1 MRRASASAAGRL
13 SRLRRGLF
21 MLIAG
26 TAALA
31 PAGAVGAF
39 DLQGHRGA
47 RGLAP
52 ENTLAA
58 FRAALGIGVTTIET
72 DLGMTADGVLVLAH
86 DPRLTAALARGPDG
100 QWLREDGDPLI
111 RLRYDELARFDVGRL
126 NPEHR
131 YAAQWPQQQPADGE
145 RIPTLDALFELA
157 RRHTSPGG
165 APVRFNIETKI
176 TPAGEV
182 PTADGVAFAKAV
194 VVAVRRAGMED
205 RVTVQSFD
213 WSVLVEI
220 RRLAPRLATSCLT
233 IDSSGMN
240 TMRPEPDGASR
251 WHAGIRL
258 AEHGGSV
265 PRLVR
270 AAGCSTWSPFWR
282 NVDGPAVAEAH
293 ALGLKVLPWTVNEPG
308 EMERMIDLR
317 VDGLIT
323 DYPDR
328 ARRALDSMGVP
339 ID

>member
-1 MRRASASAAGRL
+1 MRRAYAGAAGRL
-13 SRLRRGLF
+13 SRLRHGLF
-21 MLIAG
+21 MLAAG
-26 TAALA
+26 VASLA
-31 PAGAVGAF
+31 PAGVVGAF

-100 QWLREDGDPLI
+100 KWLREDGAPLI
-111 RLRYDELARFDVGRL
+111 RLSYDELARFDVGRL

-131 YAAQWPQQQPADGE
+131 YA
-145 RIPTLDALFELA
+145 
-157 RRHTSPGG
+157 SPGG

-182 PTADGVAFAKAV
+182 PTADPVAFAKAV
-194 VVAVRRAGMED
+194 VAAVRRAGMED

-220 RRLAPRLATSCLT
+220 RRLTSQLATSCLT

-251 WHAGIRL
+251 WHAGLRL

-270 AAGCSTWSPFWR
+270 VAGCSTWSPFWR
-282 NVDGPAVAEAH
+282 NVDGPTVAEAH
-293 ALGLKVLPWTVNEPG
+293 ELGLKVLPWTVNDPA
-308 EMERMIDLR
+308 EMQRMIDLR

-328 ARRALDSMGVP
+328 ARRVLDFMGAP